1 MLHPFVRR
9 AIVGLAVL
17 GLALATTA
25 PASAGSPVA
34 HERDGGHKDV
44 TVHYFPDDICGPR
57 ASWVTVTVTWRLRI
71 TDLGDSWHL
80 VYGETGT
87 YTADYVDPA
96 TPDYK
101 SQFTN
106 AVHINLTRGGTY
118 VYTDQWHDFPSPIVI
133 RSHIVFVEV
142 DGEVRVDRF
151 VDDVSGC
158 P

>member
-1 MLHPFVRR
+1 MLLHHARR
-9 AIVGLAVL
+9 GLVAVAVL

-25 PASAGSPVA
+25 PAAAGNPPV
-34 HERDGGHKDV
+34 HERDGGHKEV

-57 ASWVTVTVTWRLRI
+57 ASWVTVTVTWHLRI

-80 VYGETGT
+80 AYGETGT
-87 YTADYVDPA
+87 YVADYVDPA
-96 TPDYK
+96 TPDYE

-106 AVHINLTRGGTY
+106 AVHINLTRGGTF

-133 RSHIVFVEV
+133 RSHVVFVER
-142 DGEVRVDRF
+142 DGVVQVDR
-151 VDDVSGC
+151 VIDRVSGC